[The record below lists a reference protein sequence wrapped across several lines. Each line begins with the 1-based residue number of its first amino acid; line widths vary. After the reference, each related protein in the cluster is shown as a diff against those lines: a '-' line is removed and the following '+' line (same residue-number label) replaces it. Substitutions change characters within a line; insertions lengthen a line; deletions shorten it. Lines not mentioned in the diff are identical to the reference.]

1 MRKLKKNMCMEEL
14 EEDFRCKQGTISKIV
29 KNCVILQHAL
39 SIYTR
44 TIFKGFELEC
54 ASTLGV
60 TH

>member
-1 MRKLKKNMCMEEL
+1 MCMEEL

-44 TIFKGFELEC
+44 TIFKRFELEC